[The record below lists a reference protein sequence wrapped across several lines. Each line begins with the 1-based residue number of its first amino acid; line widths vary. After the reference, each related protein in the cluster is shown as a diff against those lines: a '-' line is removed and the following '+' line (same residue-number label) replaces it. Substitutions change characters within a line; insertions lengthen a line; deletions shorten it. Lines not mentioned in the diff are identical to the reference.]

1 MSDSDAVELQPKR
14 LPPSAEKG
22 SDWEPLVESK
32 SGLDIPGRSS
42 VQPLEPRYVETP
54 ENETRSIKKSYRR
67 FLSRIPRIPPLVRHL
82 ALVHLP
88 PVAITLTVLSLY
100 IRNHRWDNPTDNAL
114 NALLFA
120 AKIHEALIIVS
131 IGDMLMGRINHHLLN
146 KGNSLPL
153 GFLPSPLLL
162 NSPFLYLISSE
173 LWAPIRYSKG
183 RHGAQKVTG
192 AMIILSALLCLAA
205 SPLSAITMIP
215 RPGWQELPYSPVPRV
230 EKNKYTPGTLYSTNL
245 DSEDIPA
252 LNYTRYSQW
261 FTRPSQKSILE
272 TTITTDTSFTELV
285 PYTNVTYSNYEAT
298 RRPISYK
305 KTPGYGTV
313 ATCPLSIVA
322 RNIGTLRYG
331 AGRYL
336 ELITARNNVN
346 GSSTLGKWKQPLVIT
361 KCSSSKIVDGVA
373 SFSFGPPFFKET
385 AERRFQHVKIP
396 LAKHP
401 WLLNLNTTENL
412 STSADP
418 LGYSFLN
425 IKDEVKLPI
434 SADIMFATVMNET
447 VDSMKGTLPLRPSAV
462 QFTLCLVSALW
473 TEADVW
479 LEPQR
484 SKDALSH
491 LSFANGE
498 EVARIAESFG
508 TRDFIDIH
516 EDWMTGIGSVP
527 TSTNMSSYDEAL
539 RFCLAATPYGI
550 WEPSKGCVE
559 TFLSMHITDALA
571 ELGDWQE
578 NIPLDSPGDKGLNN
592 SVIYTNYVYAYSY
605 KLGGSIGIPI
615 AFSILLLHIL
625 IVLVYIPLV
634 FWSGHLQ
641 HKSGWNSLGDLLVL
655 TLCSDVDVDWTEG
668 KASQNWIKRVA
679 IRELGDEGR
688 NGMIVR
694 DIGNNIN

>member
-54 ENETRSIKKSYRR
+54 ENET
-67 FLSRIPRIPPLVRHL
+67 H
-82 ALVHLP
+82 
-88 PVAITLTVLSLY
+88 
-100 IRNHRWDNPTDNAL
+100 
-114 NALLFA
+114 
-120 AKIHEALIIVS
+120 
-131 IGDMLMGRINHHLLN
+131 
-146 KGNSLPL
+146 
-153 GFLPSPLLL
+153 
-162 NSPFLYLISSE
+162 
-173 LWAPIRYSKG
+173 
-183 RHGAQKVTG
+183 
-192 AMIILSALLCLAA
+192 
-205 SPLSAITMIP
+205 
-215 RPGWQELPYSPVPRV
+215 
-230 EKNKYTPGTLYSTNL
+230 
-245 DSEDIPA
+245 SEDIPA

-550 WEPSKGCVE
+550 WEPTVSSPNPI
-559 TFLSMHITDALA
+559 LNSIRHLQITVRLRLPSPDKPKSSEKAAMLRWRQCCEAL
-571 ELGDWQE
+571 ERSD
-578 NIPLDSPGDKGLNN
+578 NLDS
-592 SVIYTNYVYAYSY
+592 VYLWLDAD
-605 KLGGSIGIPI
+605 PR
-615 AFSILLLHIL
+615 H
-625 IVLVYIPLV
+625 
-634 FWSGHLQ
+634 HLYLS
-641 HKSGWNSLGDLLVL
+641 KS
-655 TLCSDVDVDWTEG
+655 
-668 KASQNWIKRVA
+668 Q
-679 IRELGDEGR
+679 
-688 NGMIVR
+688 
-694 DIGNNIN
+694 GNNTSPYIFGGKLAVKLTADAPLNPDRPEAWDAVVKLEPKR